1 MSTISLM
8 TDGCT
13 LRATE
18 SFLTVTVH
26 YISPQWEMRSHVL
39 QTRPVYEQH
48 TSTNLAEHLKEAVNE
63 WKLERPGT
71 IIPVTTDNAKI
82 IVNAIKETGLGPQ
95 IGCFAHTINLASQK
109 ATCINQIS
117 RLLVK
122 VRKIATF
129 FHKSTTAA
137 HILESKQ
144 EMLNIPKH
152 ALIHDVP
159 IYTLNAEEVATA
171 EEMRE
176 VSKPLKTITT
186 LMSTETRTSVSIII
200 PLTTT
205 VLHSM
210 APKLADYPTVR
221 EVKLAITKNL
231 RERYF
236 VCYDFLHKC
245 TALEP
250 R

>member
-1 MSTISLM
+1 M
-8 TDGCT
+8 
-13 LRATE
+13 
-18 SFLTVTVH
+18 
-26 YISPQWEMRSHVL
+26 QK
-39 QTRPVYEQH
+39 RPVYEQH

-95 IGCFAHTINLASQK
+95 TGCFAHTINLASQK

-122 VRKIATF
+122 VRKIVTF

-152 ALIHDVP
+152 ALIHDVLTRWKSSYDMLERYLEQQAATVYIQQSLKKFERTK
-159 IYTLNAEEVATA
+159 IYT
-171 EEMRE
+171 
-176 VSKPLKTITT
+176 
-186 LMSTETRTSVSIII
+186 
-200 PLTTT
+200 
-205 VLHSM
+205 HSM
-210 APKLADYPTVR
+210 
-221 EVKLAITKNL
+221 TKKWQ
-231 RERYF
+231 RQ
-236 VCYDFLHKC
+236 KK
-245 TALEP
+245 
-250 R
+250 